1 MKNIWKTLAITLLVI
16 LIAISG
22 FAGFMFWRLTDTIH
36 SIASDYQ
43 VSENVPIEISDEST
57 LTSFYQ
63 TLVSQLR
70 EYGDLNESEQASA
83 DLMTQIFVKTMK
95 DCTVRSVEYEEDK
108 IIINVQGVAVPMDQ
122 INAALI
128 AGAAG
133 KAALS
138 YLGHDFLNAAGSLF
152 QGEEAM
158 KKVLYGG
165 YVNELLVTLKDDI
178 KNKEVEPVFY
188 QIAIRL
194 QEGKWIIESVETQ
207 VSDEEL
213 NSVRQLTD
221 SELASQSQVDS

>member
-1 MKNIWKTLAITLLVI
+1 
-16 LIAISG
+16 
-22 FAGFMFWRLTDTIH
+22 
-36 SIASDYQ
+36 
-43 VSENVPIEISDEST
+43 
-57 LTSFYQ
+57 
-63 TLVSQLR
+63 
-70 EYGDLNESEQASA
+70 
-83 DLMTQIFVKTMK
+83 
-95 DCTVRSVEYEEDK
+95 
-108 IIINVQGVAVPMDQ
+108 
-122 INAALI
+122 
-128 AGAAG
+128 
-133 KAALS
+133 
-138 YLGHDFLNAAGSLF
+138 
-152 QGEEAM
+152 M